1 MCNSSAMHK
10 VTKMRVQTCLKTK
23 FFCVLCIWHSAI
35 SEDFAAMR
43 LIRAVMAEL
52 LEICRKKQKKL
63 LTNIRSSYIITF
75 VVRKMMN

>member
-23 FFCVLCIWHSAI
+23 IFCVLCIWRSAI
-35 SEDFAAMR
+35 SEDLATYVAIQAAQQ

-52 LEICRKKQKKL
+52 
-63 LTNIRSSYIITF
+63 
-75 VVRKMMN
+75 